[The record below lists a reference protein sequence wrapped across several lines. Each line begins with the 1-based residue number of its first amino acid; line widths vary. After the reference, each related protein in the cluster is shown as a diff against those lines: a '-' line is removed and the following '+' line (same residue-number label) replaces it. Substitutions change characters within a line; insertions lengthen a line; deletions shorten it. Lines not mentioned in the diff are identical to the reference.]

1 MIAGGL
7 DLVGELLI
15 GPTDRE
21 GVAEVFGGLF
31 VFGLHVDLPDRLG
44 NLLLAACRVT
54 YLNSACIVPN
64 GLVWDRVGSLFVENK
79 WFTDFLSKNDPD
91 ESLFLLVVL

>member
-21 GVAEVFGGLF
+21 GVADAFGGLQGDISQF
-31 VFGLHVDLPDRLG
+31 RMHR
-44 NLLLAACRVT
+44 A
-54 YLNSACIVPN
+54 
-64 GLVWDRVGSLFVENK
+64 K
-79 WFTDFLSKNDPD
+79 WARAG
-91 ESLFLLVVL
+91 VCWVLDC